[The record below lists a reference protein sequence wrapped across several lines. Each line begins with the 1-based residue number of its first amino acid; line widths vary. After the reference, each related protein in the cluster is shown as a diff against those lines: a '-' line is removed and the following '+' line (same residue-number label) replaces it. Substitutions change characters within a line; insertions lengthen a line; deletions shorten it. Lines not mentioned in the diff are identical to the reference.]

1 DQDGAPDHDHDQNLR
16 AFTGYAGWT
25 SGQLEQEIA
34 EQSWHL
40 LKPTAEMLR
49 PVLTTEDGIKRWKMV
64 MKELGSMYYLL
75 SQAPDDPKLN

>member
-1 DQDGAPDHDHDQNLR
+1 
-16 AFTGYAGWT
+16 
-25 SGQLEQEIA
+25 
-34 EQSWHL
+34 
-40 LKPTAEMLR
+40 MLR